1 MNPRDARASTTTGAR
16 LQQAGNSITSA
27 LSAAVGGPGWAVKAG
42 VSDLLIGLAILVALL
57 VYWYRRVL

>member
-16 LQQAGNSITSA
+16 LQQAGNSI
-27 LSAAVGGPGWAVKAG
+27 LAAAGGPGWAVKAG
-42 VSDLLIGLAILVALL
+42 VSDLLVGLLLLGALL